1 MSDASLEYRER
12 IKWEVVW
19 ILAVLSVTAVVL
31 LPLGRAALLWQMIRA
46 FMLLWGVMLMS
57 AWALQRVQGLLRV
70 VDDPP
75 SDAYVLSNLA
85 VGAALLIAWTGCLA
99 LLVRESA
106 MGAPPWVAAV
116 LHAIGFVASHAA
128 YGTLSVVYGG
138 TIYRTVNLFVALG
151 GFVLFAAWPPAARAL
166 FGWLV

>member
-1 MSDASLEYRER
+1 MGDASLEYRER
-12 IKWEVVW
+12 VKWEVIW
-19 ILAVLSVTAVVL
+19 ILVVLSVAAVAL
-31 LPLGRAALLWQMIRA
+31 LPLGRAALLWQIVRA

-57 AWALQRVQGLLRV
+57 AWALQRVQELLRV

-85 VGAALLIAWTGCLA
+85 VGAALLVAWTGCTA
-99 LLVRESA
+99 LLIRESA
-106 MGAPPWVAAV
+106 TGAPVWVAAI

-128 YGTLSVVYGG
+128 YSTLTVIYGG